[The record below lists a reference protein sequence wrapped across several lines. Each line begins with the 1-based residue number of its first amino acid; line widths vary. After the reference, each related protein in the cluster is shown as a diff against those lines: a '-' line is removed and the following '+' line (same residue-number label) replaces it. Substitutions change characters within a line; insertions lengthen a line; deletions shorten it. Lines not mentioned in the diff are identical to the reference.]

1 MSSQITPPERRAHL
15 AKGVSTNFLKER
27 VIYLPNITD
36 SQDQLTLN
44 LLGSF
49 AEFERSLIHEH
60 QAEGIALA
68 KAVRK

>member
-1 MSSQITPPERRAHL
+1 M
-15 AKGVSTNFLKER
+15 
-27 VIYLPNITD
+27 YLPNITD

-49 AEFERSLIHEH
+49 AKFERSLIHEH

-68 KAVRK
+68 

>member
-1 MSSQITPPERRAHL
+1 M
-15 AKGVSTNFLKER
+15 STNFLKEP